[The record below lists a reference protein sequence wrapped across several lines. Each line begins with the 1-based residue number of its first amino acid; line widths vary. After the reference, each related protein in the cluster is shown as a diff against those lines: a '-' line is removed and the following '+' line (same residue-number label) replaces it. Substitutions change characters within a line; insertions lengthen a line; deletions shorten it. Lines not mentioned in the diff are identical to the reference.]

1 MGKGICHCYVQWHEF
16 DHQKSL
22 VEEKKELWKLPF
34 DLHLHVLSVSVLSV
48 SVSASIS
55 LTEKENFKT
64 PKLLCIKWV
73 AEINIWQSPKDY
85 IQNQKTSG
93 KKITW
98 NWCFKSMLQR
108 NDNYPRVRKY
118 DARTVEITTGENKP
132 SAPITEM
139 EIANFKE
146 MRAYSWY
153 SQFVCELYLSSIKK
167 SPSLVLLYV
176 AIF

>member
-1 MGKGICHCYVQWHEF
+1 MTWVWSSEKSSGRKERTLKVALWPSSSCPFCLCLICLC
-16 DHQKSL
+16 L
-22 VEEKKELWKLPF
+22 C
-34 DLHLHVLSVSVLSV
+34 LHLSNRRREFQN
-48 SVSASIS
+48 
-55 LTEKENFKT
+55 T
-64 PKLLCIKWV
+64 KLFCIKWV

-85 IQNQKTSG
+85 NKRHLE

-146 MRAYSWY
+146 MRACSWY